1 MWFSPIYSSKP
12 SKHGL
17 IIWWCCDAETSYP
30 LTADIYLGKQAGQLR
45 EVEQGARVVKEL
57 VSPYRR
63 SGRNVVADNFFSS
76 VDLAQDLLADGLT
89 YVGTLRSKKPH
100 VPEAMKAHQ
109 AEET

>member
-1 MWFSPIYSSKP
+1 
-12 SKHGL
+12 
-17 IIWWCCDAETSYP
+17 
-30 LTADIYLGKQAGQLR
+30 LGKQAGQLR